1 MENSS
6 RLLFSNQWLL
16 PNGLLSFKRHFLFSR
31 IAITL
36 ALLALSLFSFSS
48 SAKTRIIQDEQ
59 GQFERATTPQRVVVL
74 EFSFV
79 DALAAVGVSP
89 VGVADDNDTSR
100 VIPAVRELV
109 QPWESVGMR
118 SQPSLEAIA
127 VLKPDLIIADA
138 ERHRTV
144 YQDLQ
149 RIAPTLLL
157 KSRGETYQENLESA
171 LKVGIALD
179 KQSAMEQ
186 RIHQHQQ
193 AMVEFKSHF
202 SLKQTVQFAVVS
214 EKGMWLH
221 SPASYA
227 GGVLTT
233 LGIASP
239 IVEPTDKA
247 YLPTS
252 FELLLKTNPDWL
264 LLGAYSDP
272 NIVDDWQKNPLFNV
286 LISAKNQQVVEVS
299 PALWSLNR
307 GMLAA
312 EQMAKN
318 LEQILDRS

>member
-1 MENSS
+1 MGNDFQPASIITQYS
-6 RLLFSNQWLL
+6 MNRLWMS
-16 PNGLLSFKRHFLFSR
+16 
-31 IAITL
+31 L
-36 ALLALSLFSFSS
+36 AVLVMCLISFSGL
-48 SAKTRIIQDEQ
+48 AKTRVIQDEQ
-59 GQFERATTPQRVVVL
+59 GQFEINTTPQRIVVL

-79 DALAAVGVSP
+79 DALAAVDVSP
-89 VGVADDNDTSR
+89 VGVADDNDATR

-109 QPWESVGMR
+109 EPWQSVGMR

-127 VLKPDLIIADA
+127 ILKPDLIIADA

-157 KSRGETYQENLESA
+157 KSRGETYQENLDSA
-171 LKVGIALD
+171 LKIGVALD
-179 KQSAMEQ
+179 KQSAMEK
-186 RIHQHQQ
+186 RIQQHQQ
-193 AMVEFKSHF
+193 AMLEFKSHF

-214 EKGMWLH
+214 DKGMWLH

-239 IVEPTDKA
+239 IQELTEKA

-264 LLGAYSDP
+264 LLGAYSHP
-272 NIVDDWQKNPLFNV
+272 NVVNDWEKNPLFN
-286 LISAKNQQVVEVS
+286 LMTSAKNKQVVEVS

-318 LEQILDRS
+318 LEKILERS

>member
-1 MENSS
+1 MGNDFQPASIITQYS
-6 RLLFSNQWLL
+6 MNRLWMS
-16 PNGLLSFKRHFLFSR
+16 
-31 IAITL
+31 L
-36 ALLALSLFSFSS
+36 AVLMMCLISFSGL
-48 SAKTRIIQDEQ
+48 AKTRVIQDEQ
-59 GQFERATTPQRVVVL
+59 GQFEINTTPQRIVVL

-79 DALAAVGVSP
+79 DALAAVDVSP
-89 VGVADDNDTSR
+89 VGVADDNDATR

-109 QPWESVGMR
+109 EPWQSVGMR

-127 VLKPDLIIADA
+127 ILKPDLIIADA

-171 LKVGIALD
+171 LKIGVALD
-179 KQSAMEQ
+179 KQSAMEK
-186 RIHQHQQ
+186 RIQQHQQ
-193 AMVEFKSHF
+193 VMLEFKSHF

-214 EKGMWLH
+214 DKGMWLH

-239 IVEPTDKA
+239 IEELTEKA

-264 LLGAYSDP
+264 LLGAYSHP
-272 NIVDDWQKNPLFNV
+272 NVVNDWEKNPLFN
-286 LISAKNQQVVEVS
+286 LMTSAKNKQVVEVS

-318 LEQILDRS
+318 LEKILERS

>member
-1 MENSS
+1 MGNDFQRVSTNTLRVMK
-6 RLLFSNQWLL
+6 RLWISV
-16 PNGLLSFKRHFLFSR
+16 
-31 IAITL
+31 TVL
-36 ALLALSLFSFSS
+36 AMCLISFSS
-48 SAKTRIIQDEQ
+48 WAKTRVILDEQ
-59 GQFERATTPQRVVVL
+59 GQFEISTAPQRIVVL

-89 VGVADDNDTSR
+89 VGVADDNDSTR
-100 VIPAVRELV
+100 VISAVRELV
-109 QPWESVGMR
+109 EPWQSVGMR

-127 VLKPDLIIADA
+127 ILKPDLIIADV

-171 LKVGIALD
+171 LKIGVALD

-186 RIHQHQQ
+186 RIQKHQQ
-193 AMVEFKSHF
+193 TMLDFKSHF

-214 EKGMWLH
+214 DKGMWLH

-239 IVEPTDKA
+239 IEELNEKA

-264 LLGAYSDP
+264 LLGAYSHP
-272 NIVDDWQKNPLFNV
+272 NVVNDWQKNPLFN
-286 LISAKNQQVVEVS
+286 LLTSAKNKQVVEVS

-318 LEQILDRS
+318 LEQILERS

>member
-1 MENSS
+1 MN
-6 RLLFSNQWLL
+6 RLWMS
-16 PNGLLSFKRHFLFSR
+16 
-31 IAITL
+31 L
-36 ALLALSLFSFSS
+36 AVLMMCLISFSGL
-48 SAKTRIIQDEQ
+48 AKTRVIQDEQ
-59 GQFERATTPQRVVVL
+59 GQFEINTTPQRIVVL

-79 DALAAVGVSP
+79 DALAAVDVSP
-89 VGVADDNDTSR
+89 VGVADDNDATR

-109 QPWESVGMR
+109 EPWQSVGMR

-127 VLKPDLIIADA
+127 ILKPDLIIADA

-171 LKVGIALD
+171 LKIGVALD

-186 RIHQHQQ
+186 RIRQHQQ
-193 AMVEFKSHF
+193 AMLEFKSHF

-214 EKGMWLH
+214 DKGMWLH

-239 IVEPTDKA
+239 IEEPTEKA

-264 LLGAYSDP
+264 LLGAYSHP
-272 NIVDDWQKNPLFNV
+272 NVVNDWEKNPLFN
-286 LISAKNQQVVEVS
+286 LMTSAKNSQVVEVS

-318 LEQILDRS
+318 LEQILERS

>member
-1 MENSS
+1 MGIDSQPVSTNTLRPMN
-6 RLLFSNQWLL
+6 RLW
-16 PNGLLSFKRHFLFSR
+16 
-31 IAITL
+31 
-36 ALLALSLFSFSS
+36 LSLAALVMCLISFSS
-48 SAKTRIIQDEQ
+48 LAKTRVIQDEQ
-59 GQFERATTPQRVVVL
+59 GQFEINTTPQRIVVL

-89 VGVADDNDTSR
+89 VGVADDNDATR
-100 VIPAVRELV
+100 VIPAVRDLV
-109 QPWESVGMR
+109 DPWQSVGMR

-138 ERHRTV
+138 ERHRAV

-171 LKVGIALD
+171 LKIGVALD
-179 KQSAMEQ
+179 KQSDMEQ
-186 RIHQHQQ
+186 RIQQHHQ
-193 AMVEFKSHF
+193 AMLGFKSHF
-202 SLKQTVQFAVVS
+202 SVKQTVQFAVVS
-214 EKGMWLH
+214 DKGMWLH
-221 SPASYA
+221 GPASYA

-239 IVEPTDKA
+239 IKELTEKA

-264 LLGAYSDP
+264 LLGAYSHP
-272 NIVDDWQKNPLFNV
+272 NVVNDWEKNPLFN
-286 LISAKNQQVVEVS
+286 LMTSAKNSQVVEVS

-318 LEQILDRS
+318 LEQILERS

>member
-1 MENSS
+1 MGNDSQPVS
-6 RLLFSNQWLL
+6 TNTLRPMNRLW
-16 PNGLLSFKRHFLFSR
+16 
-31 IAITL
+31 
-36 ALLALSLFSFSS
+36 LSLAALVMCLISFSS
-48 SAKTRIIQDEQ
+48 LAKTRVIQDEQ
-59 GQFERATTPQRVVVL
+59 GQFEINTTPQRIVVL

-89 VGVADDNDTSR
+89 VGVADDNDATR
-100 VIPAVRELV
+100 VIPAVRDLV
-109 QPWESVGMR
+109 DPWQSVGMR

-138 ERHRTV
+138 ERHRAV

-171 LKVGIALD
+171 LKIGVALD
-179 KQSAMEQ
+179 KQSDMEQ
-186 RIHQHQQ
+186 RIQQHHQ
-193 AMVEFKSHF
+193 AMLGFKSHF

-214 EKGMWLH
+214 DKGMWLH
-221 SPASYA
+221 GPASYA

-239 IVEPTDKA
+239 IKELTEKA

-264 LLGAYSDP
+264 LLGAYSHP
-272 NIVDDWQKNPLFNV
+272 NVINDWEKNPLFN
-286 LISAKNQQVVEVS
+286 LMTSAKNSQVVEVS

-318 LEQILDRS
+318 LEQILERS

>member
-1 MENSS
+1 MGNDFQPASIITQYS
-6 RLLFSNQWLL
+6 MNRLWMS
-16 PNGLLSFKRHFLFSR
+16 
-31 IAITL
+31 L
-36 ALLALSLFSFSS
+36 AVLVMCLISFSGL
-48 SAKTRIIQDEQ
+48 AKTRVIQDEQ
-59 GQFERATTPQRVVVL
+59 GQFEINTTPQRIVVL

-79 DALAAVGVSP
+79 DALAAVDVSP
-89 VGVADDNDTSR
+89 VGVADDNDATR

-109 QPWESVGMR
+109 EPWQSVGMR

-127 VLKPDLIIADA
+127 ILKPDLIIADA

-144 YQDLQ
+144 YQDLR

-171 LKVGIALD
+171 LKIGVALD
-179 KQSAMEQ
+179 KQSAMEK
-186 RIHQHQQ
+186 RIQQHQQ
-193 AMVEFKSHF
+193 AMLEFKSHF

-214 EKGMWLH
+214 DKGMWLH

-239 IVEPTDKA
+239 IEELTEKA

-264 LLGAYSDP
+264 LLGAYSHP
-272 NIVDDWQKNPLFNV
+272 NVVNDWEKNPLFN
-286 LISAKNQQVVEVS
+286 LMTSAKNKQVVEVS

-318 LEQILDRS
+318 LEKILERS

>member
-6 RLLFSNQWLL
+6 RLLFSNLL
-16 PNGLLSFKRHFLFSR
+16 QLSNGLLSFNRPLLFSR

-36 ALLALSLFSFSS
+36 ALLILSLFSFSG
-48 SAKTRIIQDEQ
+48 SAQTRVIQDEQ
-59 GQFERATTPQRVVVL
+59 GQFEIATTPQRIVVL

-89 VGVADDNDTSR
+89 VGVADDNDASR

-157 KSRGETYQENLESA
+157 KSRGETYQENLQSA
-171 LKVGIALD
+171 LKIGIALD
-179 KQSAMEQ
+179 KQSSMEQ
-186 RIHQHQQ
+186 RIQQHKH
-193 AMVEFKSHF
+193 AMAEFKSHF

-214 EKGMWLH
+214 DKGMWLH

-239 IVEPTDKA
+239 IVKPTEKA

-264 LLGAYSDP
+264 LLGAYSHP

-286 LISAKNQQVVEVS
+286 LTSAKSQQVVEVS

-318 LEQILDRS
+318 LEQILDPS

>member
-1 MENSS
+1 MVNDSQIVSTNTS
-6 RLLFSNQWLL
+6 RATSKLWV
-16 PNGLLSFKRHFLFSR
+16 SFAVL
-31 IAITL
+31 AICL
-36 ALLALSLFSFSS
+36 ISFSS
-48 SAKTRIIQDEQ
+48 LAKTRVIQDEQ
-59 GQFERATTPQRVVVL
+59 GQFEISTTPQRIVVL

-89 VGVADDNDTSR
+89 VGVADDNDLTR

-109 QPWESVGMR
+109 EPWQSVGMR

-171 LKVGIALD
+171 LKIGVALD
-179 KQSAMEQ
+179 KQSNMER
-186 RIHQHQQ
+186 RIQQHHQT
-193 AMVEFKSHF
+193 MLDFKSHF

-214 EKGMWLH
+214 DKGMWFH
-221 SPASYA
+221 GPASYA

-239 IVEPTDKA
+239 IKELTEKA

-264 LLGAYSDP
+264 LLGAYSHP
-272 NIVDDWQKNPLFNV
+272 NVVNDWEKNPLFK
-286 LISAKNQQVVEVS
+286 LLTSKKNKQVVEVS

-318 LEQILDRS
+318 LEQILERS

>member
-1 MENSS
+1 MGNDFQPASIITQYS
-6 RLLFSNQWLL
+6 MNRLWMS
-16 PNGLLSFKRHFLFSR
+16 
-31 IAITL
+31 L
-36 ALLALSLFSFSS
+36 AVLVMCLISFSGL
-48 SAKTRIIQDEQ
+48 AKTRVIQDEQ
-59 GQFERATTPQRVVVL
+59 GQFEINTTPQRIVVL

-79 DALAAVGVSP
+79 DALAAVDVSP
-89 VGVADDNDTSR
+89 VGVADDNDATR

-109 QPWESVGMR
+109 EPWQSVGMR

-127 VLKPDLIIADA
+127 ILKPDLIIADA

-171 LKVGIALD
+171 LKIGVALD
-179 KQSAMEQ
+179 KQSAMEK
-186 RIHQHQQ
+186 RIQQHQQ
-193 AMVEFKSHF
+193 AMLEFKSHF

-214 EKGMWLH
+214 DKGMWLH
-221 SPASYA
+221 SPTSYA

-239 IVEPTDKA
+239 IQELTEKA

-264 LLGAYSDP
+264 LLGAYSHP
-272 NIVDDWQKNPLFNV
+272 NVVNDWEKNPLFN
-286 LISAKNQQVVEVS
+286 LMTSAKNKQVVEVS

-318 LEQILDRS
+318 LEKILERS

>member
-1 MENSS
+1 MGNDSQPVS
-6 RLLFSNQWLL
+6 TNTLRPMNRLW
-16 PNGLLSFKRHFLFSR
+16 
-31 IAITL
+31 
-36 ALLALSLFSFSS
+36 LSLAALVMCLISFSS
-48 SAKTRIIQDEQ
+48 LAKTRVIQDEQ
-59 GQFERATTPQRVVVL
+59 GQFEINTTPQRIVVL

-89 VGVADDNDTSR
+89 VGVADDNDATR
-100 VIPAVRELV
+100 VIPAVRDLV
-109 QPWESVGMR
+109 DPWQSVGMR

-138 ERHRTV
+138 ERHRAV

-171 LKVGIALD
+171 LKIGVALD
-179 KQSAMEQ
+179 KQSDMEQ
-186 RIHQHQQ
+186 RIQQHHQ
-193 AMVEFKSHF
+193 AMLGFKSHF

-214 EKGMWLH
+214 DKGMWLH
-221 SPASYA
+221 GPASYA

-239 IVEPTDKA
+239 IKELTEKA

-264 LLGAYSDP
+264 LLGAYSHP
-272 NIVDDWQKNPLFNV
+272 NVINDWEKNPLFN
-286 LISAKNQQVVEVS
+286 LMTSAKNSQVVEVS
-299 PALWSLNR
+299 PSLWSLNR

-312 EQMAKN
+312 EQMARN
-318 LEQILDRS
+318 LEQILERS

>member
-1 MENSS
+1 MGNDFQPASIITQYS
-6 RLLFSNQWLL
+6 MNRLWMS
-16 PNGLLSFKRHFLFSR
+16 
-31 IAITL
+31 L
-36 ALLALSLFSFSS
+36 AVLVMCLISFSGL
-48 SAKTRIIQDEQ
+48 AKTRVIQDEQ
-59 GQFERATTPQRVVVL
+59 GQFEIDTTPQRIVVL

-79 DALAAVGVSP
+79 DALAAVDVSP
-89 VGVADDNDTSR
+89 IGVADDNDATR

-109 QPWESVGMR
+109 EPWQSVGMR

-138 ERHRTV
+138 ERHRSV

-171 LKVGIALD
+171 LKIGVALD
-179 KQSAMEQ
+179 KQSDMEQ
-186 RIHQHQQ
+186 RIQKHHQV
-193 AMVEFKSHF
+193 MLEFKSHF

-214 EKGMWLH
+214 DKGMWLH
-221 SPASYA
+221 SPISYA

-239 IVEPTDKA
+239 IEELTEKA

-264 LLGAYSDP
+264 LLGAYSHP
-272 NIVDDWQKNPLFNV
+272 NVINDWEKNPLFNLMTSV
-286 LISAKNQQVVEVS
+286 KNKQVVEVS

-318 LEQILDRS
+318 LEKILERS

>member
-1 MENSS
+1 MGNDSQS
-6 RLLFSNQWLL
+6 VLVNTLHPTNRLW
-16 PNGLLSFKRHFLFSR
+16 
-31 IAITL
+31 
-36 ALLALSLFSFSS
+36 LSLAIFVMCVSSFSS
-48 SAKTRIIQDEQ
+48 LAKTRVIQDEQ
-59 GQFERATTPQRVVVL
+59 GQFEVNTTPQRIVVL

-89 VGVADDNDTSR
+89 VGVADDNDATR
-100 VIPAVRELV
+100 VIPAVRDLV
-109 QPWESVGMR
+109 DPWQSVGMR

-138 ERHRTV
+138 ERHRAV

-171 LKVGIALD
+171 LKIGVALD
-179 KQSAMEQ
+179 KQSDMEQ
-186 RIHQHQQ
+186 RIQQHHQ
-193 AMVEFKSHF
+193 AMLGFKSHF

-214 EKGMWLH
+214 DKGMWLH
-221 SPASYA
+221 GPASYA

-239 IVEPTDKA
+239 IKELTEKA

-264 LLGAYSDP
+264 LLGAYSHP
-272 NIVDDWQKNPLFNV
+272 NVINDWEKKPLFN
-286 LISAKNQQVVEVS
+286 LMTSAKNSQVVEVS

-318 LEQILDRS
+318 LEQILERS

>member
-1 MENSS
+1 MGNDSQPVS
-6 RLLFSNQWLL
+6 TNTLRPMNRLW
-16 PNGLLSFKRHFLFSR
+16 
-31 IAITL
+31 
-36 ALLALSLFSFSS
+36 LSLAALVMCLISFSS
-48 SAKTRIIQDEQ
+48 LAKTRVIQDEQ
-59 GQFERATTPQRVVVL
+59 GQFEINTTPQRIVVL

-89 VGVADDNDTSR
+89 VGVADDNDATR
-100 VIPAVRELV
+100 VIPAVRDLV
-109 QPWESVGMR
+109 DPWQSVGMR

-138 ERHRTV
+138 ERHQAV

-171 LKVGIALD
+171 LKIGVALD
-179 KQSAMEQ
+179 KQSDMEQ
-186 RIHQHQQ
+186 RIQQHHQ
-193 AMVEFKSHF
+193 AMLGFKSHF

-214 EKGMWLH
+214 DKGMWLH
-221 SPASYA
+221 GPASYA

-233 LGIASP
+233 LGIESP
-239 IVEPTDKA
+239 IKELTEKA

-264 LLGAYSDP
+264 LLGAYSHP
-272 NIVDDWQKNPLFNV
+272 NVINDWEKNPLFN
-286 LISAKNQQVVEVS
+286 LMTSAKNSQVVEVS

-318 LEQILDRS
+318 LEQILERS

>member
-1 MENSS
+1 MGNDFQPASIITQYS
-6 RLLFSNQWLL
+6 MNRLWMS
-16 PNGLLSFKRHFLFSR
+16 
-31 IAITL
+31 L
-36 ALLALSLFSFSS
+36 AVLVMCLISFSGL
-48 SAKTRIIQDEQ
+48 AKTRVIQDEQ
-59 GQFERATTPQRVVVL
+59 GQFEINTTPQRIVVL

-79 DALAAVGVSP
+79 DALAAVDVSP
-89 VGVADDNDTSR
+89 VGVADDNDATR

-109 QPWESVGMR
+109 EPWQSVGMR

-127 VLKPDLIIADA
+127 ILKPDLIIADA

-171 LKVGIALD
+171 LKIGVALD
-179 KQSAMEQ
+179 KQSAMEK
-186 RIHQHQQ
+186 RIQQHQQ
-193 AMVEFKSHF
+193 AMLEFKSHF

-214 EKGMWLH
+214 DKGMWLH

-239 IVEPTDKA
+239 IEELTEKA

-264 LLGAYSDP
+264 LLGAYSHP
-272 NIVDDWQKNPLFNV
+272 NVVNDWEKNPLFN
-286 LISAKNQQVVEVS
+286 LMTSAKNKQVVEVS

-318 LEQILDRS
+318 LEKILERS

>member
-1 MENSS
+1 MGNDSQPVS
-6 RLLFSNQWLL
+6 TNTLRPMNRLW
-16 PNGLLSFKRHFLFSR
+16 
-31 IAITL
+31 
-36 ALLALSLFSFSS
+36 LSLAALVMCLISFSS
-48 SAKTRIIQDEQ
+48 LAKTRVIQDEQ
-59 GQFERATTPQRVVVL
+59 GQFEINTTPQRIVVL

-89 VGVADDNDTSR
+89 VGVADDNDVTR
-100 VIPAVRELV
+100 VIPAVRDLV
-109 QPWESVGMR
+109 DPWQSVGMR

-138 ERHRTV
+138 ERHRAV

-171 LKVGIALD
+171 LKIGVALD
-179 KQSAMEQ
+179 KQSDMEQ
-186 RIHQHQQ
+186 RIQQHHQ
-193 AMVEFKSHF
+193 AMLGFKSHF

-214 EKGMWLH
+214 DKGMWLH
-221 SPASYA
+221 GPASYA

-239 IVEPTDKA
+239 IKELTEKA

-264 LLGAYSDP
+264 LLGAYSHP
-272 NIVDDWQKNPLFNV
+272 NVINDWENNPLFN
-286 LISAKNQQVVEVS
+286 LMTSAKNSQVVEVS

-318 LEQILDRS
+318 LEQILERS

>member
-1 MENSS
+1 MGNDSQPVS
-6 RLLFSNQWLL
+6 TNTLRPMNRLW
-16 PNGLLSFKRHFLFSR
+16 
-31 IAITL
+31 
-36 ALLALSLFSFSS
+36 LSLAALVMCLISFSS
-48 SAKTRIIQDEQ
+48 LAKTRVIQDEQ
-59 GQFERATTPQRVVVL
+59 GQFEINTTPQRIVVL

-89 VGVADDNDTSR
+89 VGVADDNDATR
-100 VIPAVRELV
+100 VIPAVRDLV
-109 QPWESVGMR
+109 DPWQSVGMR

-138 ERHRTV
+138 ERHRAV

-171 LKVGIALD
+171 LKIGVALD
-179 KQSAMEQ
+179 KQSDMEQ
-186 RIHQHQQ
+186 RIQQHHQ
-193 AMVEFKSHF
+193 AMLGFKSHF

-214 EKGMWLH
+214 DKGMWLH
-221 SPASYA
+221 GPASYA

-239 IVEPTDKA
+239 IKELTEKA

-252 FELLLKTNPDWL
+252 FEFLLKTNPDWL
-264 LLGAYSDP
+264 LLGAYSHP
-272 NIVDDWQKNPLFNV
+272 NVVNDWEKNPLFN
-286 LISAKNQQVVEVS
+286 LMTSAKNSQVVEVS

-318 LEQILDRS
+318 LEQILERS

>member
-1 MENSS
+1 MNTS
-6 RLLFSNQWLL
+6 RAMSKLWV
-16 PNGLLSFKRHFLFSR
+16 SFAVL
-31 IAITL
+31 AICL
-36 ALLALSLFSFSS
+36 ISFSS
-48 SAKTRIIQDEQ
+48 SAKTRVIQDEQ
-59 GQFERATTPQRVVVL
+59 GQFEISTTPQRIVVL

-89 VGVADDNDTSR
+89 VGVADENDSTR

-109 QPWESVGMR
+109 EPWQSVGMR

-171 LKVGIALD
+171 LKIGVALD

-186 RIHQHQQ
+186 RIQQHHQ
-193 AMVEFKSHF
+193 AMLDFKSHF

-214 EKGMWLH
+214 DKGMWLH
-221 SPASYA
+221 SPTSYA

-239 IVEPTDKA
+239 IKELTEKA

-264 LLGAYSDP
+264 LLGAYSHP
-272 NIVDDWQKNPLFNV
+272 NVVNDWEKNPLFK
-286 LISAKNQQVVEVS
+286 LLTSEKNGQVVEVS
-299 PALWSLNR
+299 PELWSLNR

-318 LEQILDRS
+318 LEQILERS